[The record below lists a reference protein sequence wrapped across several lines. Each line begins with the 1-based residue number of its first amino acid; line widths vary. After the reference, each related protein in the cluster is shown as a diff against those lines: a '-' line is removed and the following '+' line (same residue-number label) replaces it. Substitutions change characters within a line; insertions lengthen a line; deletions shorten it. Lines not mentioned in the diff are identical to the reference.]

1 MRSLPAP
8 DRKDGLGF
16 RHVCRYYSDLA
27 PRARDVVKAYRDYIV
42 SCAQGVVPIGLCKRD
57 KELME
62 LAYSS
67 KAKAAGLDWINRLH
81 DGHDLNFCPLC
92 GGPGCRTID
101 HHLPDA
107 SYPEFSVFSR
117 NLVPSCSS
125 CNPKRNNSNQH
136 GAALL
141 TLSPYF
147 DHAAL
152 DCIRLYTE
160 IQPPYSDPTFGYK
173 VKLQPFNAALS
184 ARINNHLATCIDD
197 AAFVTWTKG
206 QWSDMYSQRASRHST
221 VGSFVAELTDNL
233 NAEVQLGNGNS
244 WNASLVRGLLRNPE
258 AAKWMIDNPVLLA
271 ALSATE
277 LGLD

>member
-16 RHVCRYYSDLA
+16 RRVCKYYSDLA
-27 PRARDVVKAYRDYIV
+27 PIARDVIKAYRDYIT

-62 LAYSS
+62 LAYRS
-67 KAKAAGLDWINRLH
+67 KAKAAGLDWISRLH

-147 DHAAL
+147 DGAAL

-160 IQPPYSDPTFGYK
+160 IHPPYSDPTFGYK
-173 VKLQPFNAALS
+173 VKLQPFNAALL

-197 AAFVTWTKG
+197 VAFVTWTRG

-244 WNASLVRGLLRNPE
+244 WNASLVRGLLRDPE
-258 AAKWMIDNPVLLA
+258 AAKWMIDNPVPLA
-271 ALSATE
+271 ALSPTE